1 MIGSICKQISYKQI
15 SFKQVIILG
24 TVLMFSGTAIA
35 EENAV
40 VEQMEPLAERIKP
53 LAERIKP
60 LAERIKE
67 GQAIAYDRSA
77 GNCLSCHLV
86 LGAELPGNVGPPL
99 IQMKLRYPDRNALTS
114 QISDAALTNPNT
126 VMPPYGRHNILTE
139 EEIELVVDFVLS
151 I

>member
-1 MIGSICKQISYKQI
+1 MIGSIYKKISYKQI
-15 SFKQVIILG
+15 GFKQVIILG

-35 EENAV
+35 EETAV
-40 VEQMEPLAERIKP
+40 VERIKPLTERIKP
-53 LAERIKP
+53 LAERIKQ
-60 LAERIKE
+60 
-67 GQAIAYDRSA
+67 GQAIAYDRNA

-99 IQMKLRYPDRNALTS
+99 IQMKLRYPDRNVLAS

-139 EEIELVVDFVLS
+139 KEIELVVDFVHS

>member
-1 MIGSICKQISYKQI
+1 MIGSIYKKISYKQI
-15 SFKQVIILG
+15 GFKQVIILG
-24 TVLMFSGTAIA
+24 TVLVFSGTAIA
-35 EENAV
+35 EETAV
-40 VEQMEPLAERIKP
+40 VERIKPLTERIKP
-53 LAERIKP
+53 LAERIKQ
-60 LAERIKE
+60 
-67 GQAIAYDRSA
+67 GQAIAYDRNA

-99 IQMKLRYPDRNALTS
+99 IQMKLRYPDRNVLAS

-139 EEIELVVDFVLS
+139 KEIELVVDFVHS